1 MLITSGLCH
10 GWAAVCVGLHSSTD
24 TGIASDAL
32 FRPAPNISV
41 LEYGDCLIHTVLYCL
56 SLISYVVVALTG
68 DIKYSSPAPVRLL
81 PWLIPI
87 APGISRCFSWMRLIV
102 RMFLGSQIIVTA
114 TVRASAGPPVQAAF
128 ADTISASPGICL
140 MDCLLPFADIDL
152 SFHVSCAPYHFQNSD
167 NCSR

>member
-1 MLITSGLCH
+1 MLIASGLCH
-10 GWAAVCVGLHSSTD
+10 GWAAVCVGLHPTVD
-24 TGIASDAL
+24 TGITADAL
-32 FRPAPNISV
+32 FRSASDIPV
-41 LEYGDCLIHTVLYCL
+41 LKYGDCLVHTVLNRL
-56 SLISYVVVALTG
+56 PLISYIVITLSCDVEC
-68 DIKYSSPAPVRLL
+68 SSPAPVRLL